1 MTADLPWKETADQL
15 IIGQHGQMPGSH
27 AMSKDI
33 LVVGRGDDSD
43 IVLPD
48 RTISRR
54 HIQLQRTADGWQV
67 TDLESSNRTYMA
79 GSRLLAGVAEPWRTG
94 QTLKIGAYFL
104 QWRRGGQRAL
114 TGVEQLEE
122 TTAVTEIHQSA
133 PVSVTVT
140 PEEVAVEPDETAN
153 IEIALFNQEDIV
165 SHYFVVVQGLP
176 REWVTLPQ
184 EPLRLFPGES
194 GTMQVQIQPP
204 RATNAAAGRHQY
216 QIAIGSEQA
225 AAVIMTI
232 PGVLTIAPYEQF
244 VADMQPRT
252 LKNRSTTQILITNEG
267 NITSTFHVI
276 GRDPGEALHFID
288 PRKQQEEKKK
298 VRQTVNAPNTPRWLR
313 PILRLR
319 LMQMLPFMRDA
330 RQAQAFIRRFSQL
343 GKSIGLAPKE

>member
-1 MTADLPWKETADQL
+1 
-15 IIGQHGQMPGSH
+15 
-27 AMSKDI
+27 
-33 LVVGRGDDSD
+33 
-43 IVLPD
+43 
-48 RTISRR
+48 
-54 HIQLQRTADGWQV
+54 
-67 TDLESSNRTYMA
+67 
-79 GSRLLAGVAEPWRTG
+79 
-94 QTLKIGAYFL
+94 
-104 QWRRGGQRAL
+104 
-114 TGVEQLEE
+114 
-122 TTAVTEIHQSA
+122 
-133 PVSVTVT
+133 
-140 PEEVAVEPDETAN
+140 
-153 IEIALFNQEDIV
+153 
-165 SHYFVVVQGLP
+165 
-176 REWVTLPQ
+176 
-184 EPLRLFPGES
+184 
-194 GTMQVQIQPP
+194 MQVQIQPP

-343 GKSIGLAPKE
+343 GKSIGLAPKEQPQEEKAPTRLAALHSRLPVAAGTQDTVNLTVEPLDRPFLPKPPQLLPFEVQVATATGTPQTLSGQVEVTSVLTRRQLMLAALLLLLLLLPCAWLLYSVAWLQPQQSASATATAEFALTQTAVAADLTATAIAATDEAIAATEAAIAASATLEAELTPIITPTAHQMFI